1 MHVML
6 FEFWKKK
13 LFAAAAVPPFSQE
26 LILCQIIIK
35 FRCFCWYVRRLGKY
49 FGVLSVPRL
58 FVDFQIADFGIVNF
72 WIANFRIADFLIAN
86 FRIANFRIVDFQ
98 IANFWIVN
106 FQLANFRIA
115 DFRIA
120 DYWIANFWIADS
132 QNVKIRIGNIKM

>member
-86 FRIANFRIVDFQ
+86 FRI
-98 IANFWIVN
+98 VN